1 MSRVLILIGGITL
14 MGILIGCGQDPA
26 EEKPSPSPT
35 ASAPSA
41 PSQAPR
47 AHPVTRETRDTYQFY
62 CAQCHG
68 TEGHGNGINAP
79 HLTVPP
85 RDHTKADYLETR
97 TDEHLFIAIQQG
109 GRAHGE
115 ICLVTRQ
122 DGKLSVLYL
131 DDGALLP
138 LEPDTDVTYELLPI
152 GSKVTLTPKE

>member
-26 EEKPSPSPT
+26 EEKSSPSPT

-47 AHPVTRETRDTYQFY
+47 AHPVTQETRDTYQFY

-109 GRAHGE
+109 GRAVGRAPCMPSWQHTLDE
-115 ICLVTRQ
+115 NTMHSLVSYIRELCQ
-122 DGKLSVLYL
+122 CE
-131 DDGALLP
+131 AL
-138 LEPDTDVTYELLPI
+138 
-152 GSKVTLTPKE
+152 